1 MEYSSILI
9 NLLALSKKMIQS
21 KLQDIIPEKKNPKIK
36 ELLNKTGALDMA
48 FNKTGFPCPDKLID
62 FSIKYLK
69 TNCNTQSSSGGVSK
83 LREEISRM
91 ISKDFGH
98 EFNPENEI
106 TITAGHVQAIHT
118 AISTFV
124 RDDDEVII
132 IEPTNES
139 IVPSVLLNGGKVVYF
154 QLKPPSFRIEWD
166 ELRMIITAKTSMII
180 INTPQDSTG
189 CVFSEKDMLQ
199 LQKLTN
205 GTNIV
210 ILSLETYGSFYNN
223 ITPQSVAKYDNL
235 IKKSI
240 IISDF
245 DPSFNINSW
254 MMGYCLGPENLMSQF
269 REIQQIHIRDINIP
283 LQYALA
289 DYLPVYH
296 QPSDDLF
303 QTYQGKRNYFNRLME
318 NTKYKVLH
326 AEGGY
331 FEMIDYSDVSDEDDV
346 DFVKRMAKDYG
357 VVVFP
362 SSAFYHEKIKLKYV
376 RVCFVKDNDKI
387 EKTANAFLKMQETS
401 KK

>member
-1 MEYSSILI
+1 
-9 NLLALSKKMIQS
+9 MIRS
-21 KLQDIIPEKKNPKIK
+21 KLLDIIPGKKIPEIK
-36 ELLNKTGALDMA
+36 ELINKTGALDMA
-48 FNKTGFPCPDKLID
+48 LNETNFPCPDKLIE

-69 TNCNTQSSSGGVSK
+69 TNCSTPSSSGGVFK

-98 EFNPENEI
+98 EFNPETEI
-106 TITAGHVQAIHT
+106 TITAGHVQAVHT

-124 RDDDEVII
+124 RNDDEVII

-154 QLKPPSFRIEWD
+154 QLKSPSFRIEWE

-180 INTPQDSTG
+180 INTPHDSTG
-189 CVFSEKDMLQ
+189 CVLSEKDMLE

-210 ILSLETYGSFYNN
+210 ILSLETYDSFYDN
-223 ITPQSVAKYDNL
+223 ITPQSVAKYENL

-245 DPSFNINSW
+245 GPSFNINNW

-269 REIQQIHIRDINIP
+269 REIQQIHINEVNIP

-289 DYLPVYH
+289 DYLPVCH
-296 QPSDDLF
+296 QSSDDLF
-303 QTYQGKRNYFNRLME
+303 QAYQGKRNYFNRLME
-318 NTKYKVLH
+318 NTKYKILP
-326 AEGGY
+326 AEGGN

-346 DFVKRMAKDYG
+346 NFVKRMAKDNG

-362 SSAFYHEKIKLKYV
+362 ASAFYHEKTKLKYV
-376 RVCFVKDNDKI
+376 RVCFVKDNENL
-387 EKTANAFLKMQETS
+387 EKAANAFLYMQEAS
-401 KK
+401 KKQETTDKG